1 MKQLLIKGI
10 NIKYKVII
18 SNNLL
23 NNLTSYFKTNKKVL
37 LLSDDNIPTSY
48 KESIKQQY
56 DITCN
61 IILKHG
67 EKSKNYKNVL
77 KVINSLIS
85 YNFNKDDVIIA
96 LGGGVILDIASLIAT
111 LYKRGI
117 DLVFIPTSLLAML
130 DASIGSKNA
139 IDYNNI
145 KNVIGTFYDPKIVLI
160 DPNLLKTLK
169 KKQLYSG
176 LCEALKT
183 ALIHNENF
191 YYYIRDNSLSL
202 NYEKVIYES
211 LKIKKYFIE
220 NDKYDISIRHAL
232 NFGHTYGHAIEIAY
246 KLPHGI
252 AIGIGMLKV
261 LENPL
266 KDEVSSIL
274 KKWHINYKKY
284 LNDNSYN
291 YYILQ
296 DKKIKNN
303 KIDLVIVKVPGSFEI
318 KSIEVGDLN
327 G

>member
-10 NIKYKVII
+10 NKKYKVII
-18 SNNLL
+18 KNNLL
-23 NNLTSYFKTNKKVL
+23 NNLTAYYKTNNKVL
-37 LLSDDNIPTSY
+37 LLSDDNIPNSY
-48 KESIKQQY
+48 KDSVKKQY
-56 DITCN
+56 NVTCSV
-61 IILKHG
+61 ILKHG

-77 KVINSLIS
+77 KVIDTLLTN
-85 YNFNKDDVIIA
+85 NFNKDDVIIA

-117 DLVFIPTSLLAML
+117 NLVFIPTSML
-130 DASIGSKNA
+130 SMVDASIGSKNA
-139 IDYNNI
+139 IDFNNI
-145 KNVIGTFYDPKIVLI
+145 KNVIGSFYDPNIVLI
-160 DPNLLKTLK
+160 DPLLLKTLRK
-169 KKQLYSG
+169 RELYSG

-183 ALIHNENF
+183 ALIHNEDF
-191 YYYIRDNSLSL
+191 YNYIKENALSL

-274 KKWHINYKKY
+274 EKWHINYKKY

>member
-10 NIKYKVII
+10 NKKYKVII
-18 SNNLL
+18 KNNLL
-23 NNLTSYFKTNKKVL
+23 NNLTAYYKTNNKVL
-37 LLSDDNIPTSY
+37 LLSDDNIPNSY
-48 KESIKQQY
+48 KDSVKKQY
-56 DITCN
+56 NVTCSV
-61 IILKHG
+61 ILKHG

-77 KVINSLIS
+77 KVIDTLLTN
-85 YNFNKDDVIIA
+85 NFNKDDVIIA

-117 DLVFIPTSLLAML
+117 NLVFIPSSML
-130 DASIGSKNA
+130 SMVDASIGSKNA
-139 IDYNNI
+139 IDFNNI
-145 KNVIGTFYDPKIVLI
+145 KNVIGTFYDPNIVLI
-160 DPNLLKTLK
+160 DPLLLKTLRK
-169 KKQLYSG
+169 RELYSG

-183 ALIHNENF
+183 ALIHNEDF
-191 YYYIRDNSLSL
+191 YNYIKENALSL

-274 KKWHINYKKY
+274 EKWHINYKKY